1 MSKNTNKA
9 ASVAKDL
16 LDKLDL
22 FLENRRSI
30 IFLVSVAFSV
40 LFSLLLFSIKMSE
53 MGDDSGYILRAFKL
67 LEYGEYPSFQ
77 GPFYP
82 MFLSLFITLFGVNII
97 LLKLLSLVFVLLG
110 LIFFYKSLKDKIPN
124 SILIPSF
131 VLSAINY
138 YILFFSSQTF
148 SEALYL
154 LLQSLFFYVLF
165 RNDAVYKRDF
175 KWKEDWLSFFLIGL
189 VLFLGV
195 LTRSV
200 HLGVLAILPLFFLL
214 VGFWKSSIAS
224 IGSYGLFWIL
234 YEGIKRFFWN
244 NDLSQISSQGS
255 QMLLKNPY
263 NAQEGMETFSGYIDR
278 LIGNS
283 QYYISNAFLTQTG
296 LREESVTISIFLTI
310 LLYFFMFLG
319 LFLVFKKNKPLF
331 FNFLYVG
338 GLCLVTFVG
347 LQTFWAQWRL
357 IGIFYPFLLLAFFS
371 TFYYGLKRFKK
382 VQFLYPL
389 LIVVMLF
396 LGVRTTLE
404 KTQENLPILKKNLRG
419 DTFAGYAPEWK
430 SFMEMSQWAAMNV
443 PKETMI
449 ASRKPEMS
457 FIYTGRPFYGVYR
470 VPEVSLDTLRSR
482 LNPDLVVLG
491 LDPNQLI
498 KTPVFEE
505 IRTSVLCFAQG
516 SDNSFYGVYQMDSTK
531 AERII
536 SVLQS
541 NRVQFDLEVMQTFH
555 DKERT
560 GVRFNV
566 VDPEKLV
573 QDFVKNDVHYIILNS
588 PNLFSTL
595 YRYLTFIQLKYPRSL
610 STVNAIGSNRAQTTL
625 VKFDHKQLD

>member
-1 MSKNTNKA
+1 
-9 ASVAKDL
+9 
-16 LDKLDL
+16 
-22 FLENRRSI
+22 
-30 IFLVSVAFSV
+30 
-40 LFSLLLFSIKMSE
+40 
-53 MGDDSGYILRAFKL
+53 
-67 LEYGEYPSFQ
+67 
-77 GPFYP
+77 
-82 MFLSLFITLFGVNII
+82 
-97 LLKLLSLVFVLLG
+97 
-110 LIFFYKSLKDKIPN
+110 
-124 SILIPSF
+124 
-131 VLSAINY
+131 
-138 YILFFSSQTF
+138 
-148 SEALYL
+148 
-154 LLQSLFFYVLF
+154 
-165 RNDAVYKRDF
+165 
-175 KWKEDWLSFFLIGL
+175 
-189 VLFLGV
+189 
-195 LTRSV
+195 
-200 HLGVLAILPLFFLL
+200 
-214 VGFWKSSIAS
+214 
-224 IGSYGLFWIL
+224 
-234 YEGIKRFFWN
+234 
-244 NDLSQISSQGS
+244 
-255 QMLLKNPY
+255 
-263 NAQEGMETFSGYIDR
+263 
-278 LIGNS
+278 
-283 QYYISNAFLTQTG
+283 
-296 LREESVTISIFLTI
+296 
-310 LLYFFMFLG
+310 
-319 LFLVFKKNKPLF
+319 
-331 FNFLYVG
+331 
-338 GLCLVTFVG
+338 
-347 LQTFWAQWRL
+347 
-357 IGIFYPFLLLAFFS
+357 
-371 TFYYGLKRFKK
+371 
-382 VQFLYPL
+382 LYPL

-404 KTQENLPILKKNLRG
+404 KTKENLPILKKNLRG

-443 PKETMI
+443 PKEAMI

-498 KTPVFEE
+498 KTPAFEE